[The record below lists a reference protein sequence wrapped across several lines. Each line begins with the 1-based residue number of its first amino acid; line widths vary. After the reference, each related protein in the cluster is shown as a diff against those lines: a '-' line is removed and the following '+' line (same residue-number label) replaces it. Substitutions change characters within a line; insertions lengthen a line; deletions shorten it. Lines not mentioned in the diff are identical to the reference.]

1 MSESSFERQLSIKA
15 GRPRAGSA
23 ASAVAVAV
31 VTEVDLELPLR
42 VMTLKAAPARGILK
56 PCDHHPNSLGYWVDS
71 ENRRCNF
78 TGSDADT
85 GANSLFSLWD
95 EAVTTRQ
102 AVAIANDMWKTTDW
116 MDEDAEVD
124 PKGEDFC

>member
-1 MSESSFERQLSIKA
+1 MVLD
-15 GRPRAGSA
+15 
-23 ASAVAVAV
+23 V
-31 VTEVDLELPLR
+31 ELPTSIVSQVHRQVVKESLSLIPF
-42 VMTLKAAPARGILK
+42 TLLPRSTWA
-56 PCDHHPNSLGYWVDS
+56 NSLGYWVDS